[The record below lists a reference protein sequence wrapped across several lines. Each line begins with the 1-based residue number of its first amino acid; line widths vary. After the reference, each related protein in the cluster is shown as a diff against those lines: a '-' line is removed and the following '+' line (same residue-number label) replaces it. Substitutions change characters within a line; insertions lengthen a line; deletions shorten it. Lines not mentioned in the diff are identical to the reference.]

1 MPNPL
6 ILKLGRRDMLSE
18 AEQAVLEAAPF
29 TVKSYAA
36 GEEIVREGSVN
47 EHSCLILQ
55 GWASRTKQ
63 LRDGRRQITAFQLV
77 GDFVDLHSL
86 LLKPMDHSIVAV
98 TPCRLALVHHSVL
111 RDITE
116 RHPHLTRMLWLDTLI
131 DAAIHREWL
140 VALGRLPAAGHLA
153 HLLCELYLRLEVVGE
168 ARDRSF
174 QFPVTQPLL
183 ADALGLSTV
192 HVNRV
197 VQELRRENLVAWRG
211 ARITLLDF
219 DRLKEIAEFD
229 PDYLNLR
236 PEPR

>member
-29 TVKSYAA
+29 TIRTYAA
-36 GEEIVREGSVN
+36 GEEIVAEGSEN
-47 EHSCLILQ
+47 DYSCLLLQ

-63 LRDGRRQITAFQLV
+63 LRDGRRQITAFQIT
-77 GDFVDLHSL
+77 GDFIDLHSL
-86 LLKPMDHSIVAV
+86 LLRPMDHAIVAV
-98 TPCRLALVHHSVL
+98 TACRLALVQHSVL

-131 DAAIHREWL
+131 DSCIHREWL

-153 HLLCELYLRLEVVGE
+153 HLLCELYLRLEAVGE
-168 ARDRSF
+168 AREHSF

-192 HVNRV
+192 HVNRI
-197 VQELRRENLVAWRG
+197 VQELRRESLVVWRG
-211 ARITLLDF
+211 ARVSMPDF
-219 DRLKEIAEFD
+219 GRLKQFAEFD
-229 PDYLNLR
+229 PTYLNLTSA
-236 PEPR
+236 PR